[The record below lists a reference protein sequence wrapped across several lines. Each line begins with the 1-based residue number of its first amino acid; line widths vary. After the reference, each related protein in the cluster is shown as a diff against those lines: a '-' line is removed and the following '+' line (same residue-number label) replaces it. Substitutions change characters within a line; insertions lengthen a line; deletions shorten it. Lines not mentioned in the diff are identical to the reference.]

1 MNYPYHLDCI
11 REQVFVE
18 INGYPNYFLSSF
30 GTVTRKEHEI
40 RRTTGDVHTLRE
52 ITLVRY
58 IDNLGYWTVDIK
70 GNPTRLHRL
79 LADHFIPNPENKA
92 YVNHKDGDKL
102 NLDLPNLEWST
113 PSENNQHAYDILG
126 KIGSFTGKHSPI
138 SKSVMVKNGDKVIIG
153 KYPSVLNASKF
164 IDVHPIVINR
174 LAKSGKRH
182 RDKEYYFEYGN

>member
-40 RRTTGDVHTLRE
+40 KTINGSLHTLRE
-52 ITLVRY
+52 ISHIRY
-58 IDNLGYWTVDIK
+58 IDTLGYWTVDIK
-70 GNPTRLHRL
+70 DKFFRLHRL

-102 NLDLPNLEWST
+102 NFALDNLEWST
-113 PSENNQHAYDILG
+113 PS
-126 KIGSFTGKHSPI
+126 
-138 SKSVMVKNGDKVIIG
+138 
-153 KYPSVLNASKF
+153 
-164 IDVHPIVINR
+164 
-174 LAKSGKRH
+174 
-182 RDKEYYFEYGN
+182 